1 MADINEA
8 RQQMMEELQ
17 RKIQTD
23 SKLSS
28 IRSKIQNGDYS
39 EASQYGV
46 RSGEILS
53 EVIRGNIT
61 EELFQQCDVK
71 GLSEMLLPV
80 IKQENQYVS
89 NAVSA
94 AQKAQNAEVGIGIK
108 PLQAERDLNSYFN
121 IFGKMKTS
129 DYESFKQ
136 ASWLLD
142 EPIVHDS
149 LSVVDDTL
157 KENADFQYK
166 SGLRT
171 CVIRDAEPDCCDW
184 CAERAGT
191 YYYPDVPDS
200 VWKRHNNCLC
210 EIRIETEKGDSSKN
224 LNQYAK
230 GKDKTI
236 QMASNSDRM
245 GRPKVE
251 SLTVN
256 GKQREIR
263 VFQNDTYPKIFNQTY
278 SKDSQE
284 LSQTLNTI
292 VIQNGN
298 YREVDEIIIAKSK
311 ALGGISAYNHESNT
325 LYISEELNDSI
336 KFAKLVDGSYFPARN
351 IEDIVEHEL
360 GGHQSHWDAVM
371 RFYENNQ
378 NRYSSIEEAKDVLE
392 ERLRKYVKE
401 KLYSDPEY
409 IKTTVSL
416 NADVNFEKTGLNEL
430 IADVKVLNRQG
441 AISDEKL
448 LDLVCEVL
456 DYDGLSK

>member
-39 EASQYGV
+39 EASQYGM

-71 GLSEMLLPV
+71 GLGEMLLPV

-108 PLQAERDLNSYFN
+108 PLQAENDLNSYFN
-121 IFGKMKTS
+121 IFTKMKS
-129 DYESFKQ
+129 DAYESFEQ

-149 LSVVDDTL
+149 LSIVDDTL

-200 VWKRHNNCLC
+200 VWERHNNCLC
-210 EIRIETEKGDSSKN
+210 EIRIETEKDAEVIPILDSNTGHERRVLIDYRNDNISEQRDKRIELNNGGAIPLSSNRFLTHTDSIYNRSKKVIPEEGYDDVFVHGDEYGFCYYD
-224 LNQYAK
+224 L
-230 GKDKTI
+230 
-236 QMASNSDRM
+236 
-245 GRPKVE
+245 
-251 SLTVN
+251 
-256 GKQREIR
+256 
-263 VFQNDTYPKIFNQTY
+263 
-278 SKDSQE
+278 
-284 LSQTLNTI
+284 
-292 VIQNGN
+292 NGN
-298 YREVDEIIIAKSK
+298 EVPLSVKQVADMLLEYGTFENDAIRLCSCGTGAPSAITAQKLADFTGKNVLAPDKI
-311 ALGGISAYNHESNT
+311 LWIYGEENGIC
-325 LYISEELNDSI
+325 DM
-336 KFAKLVDGSYFPARN
+336 V
-351 IEDIVEHEL
+351 
-360 GGHQSHWDAVM
+360 
-371 RFYENNQ
+371 
-378 NRYSSIEEAKDVLE
+378 
-392 ERLRKYVKE
+392 
-401 KLYSDPEY
+401 
-409 IKTTVSL
+409 
-416 NADVNFEKTGLNEL
+416 
-430 IADVKVLNRQG
+430 IADP
-441 AISDEKL
+441 
-448 LDLVCEVL
+448 LVIINEDGTEEVL
-456 DYDGLSK
+456 DEPDLNKKGSWIPYAPNRKE

>member
-39 EASQYGV
+39 EASQYGM

-71 GLSEMLLPV
+71 GLGEMLLPV

-89 NAVSA
+89 NAVTA
-94 AQKAQNAEVGIGIK
+94 AQKAQNVEAGIGIK

-121 IFGKMKTS
+121 IFTKMKS
-129 DYESFKQ
+129 DAYESFEQ

-149 LSVVDDTL
+149 LSIVDDTL

-200 VWKRHNNCLC
+200 VWERHNNCLC
-210 EIRIETEKGDSSKN
+210 EIRIETEKDENSKRI
-224 LNQYAK
+224 
-230 GKDKTI
+230 DI
-236 QMASNSDRM
+236 
-245 GRPKVE
+245 GRD
-251 SLTVN
+251 N
-256 GKQREIR
+256 RIA
-263 VFQNDTYPKIFNQTY
+263 N
-278 SKDSQE
+278 SKDDAEKWSEKQGIRKQN
-284 LSQTLNTI
+284 LIAKATI
-292 VIQNGN
+292 DEKDYFETKKN
-298 YREVDEIIIAKSK
+298 YRE
-311 ALGGISAYNHESNT
+311 LWRYQ
-325 LYISEELNDSI
+325 EELFERGRILYND
-336 KFAKLVDGSYFPARN
+336 K
-351 IEDIVEHEL
+351 ED
-360 GGHQSHWDAVM
+360 
-371 RFYENNQ
+371 
-378 NRYSSIEEAKDVLE
+378 
-392 ERLRKYVKE
+392 
-401 KLYSDPEY
+401 
-409 IKTTVSL
+409 
-416 NADVNFEKTGLNEL
+416 EL
-430 IADVKVLNRQG
+430 IANNASMVTPIEEFTDFALHGHPDSVDYTSNIGIFTQFTAKEFADILRLDPAYKGGNVRLLCCSTGKEDTGFAYQLSKELGVKVKAPTELLWINSNG
-441 AISDEKL
+441 DMYISDN
-448 LDLVCEVL
+448 EVL
-456 DYDGLSK
+456 AHLWKKGYDVIQTGRWRTFPEEDD